1 MRLHVRRA
9 DLILFKIKIYGCIM
23 TFKCQKFSFF
33 RATAISDACAYKHMR
48 NEQLQH
54 LSMINMLYIRWFFQ
68 HFSNVSNVYYTCIQ
82 FFAAC
87 LFFLFDV
94 LMFWCFDVLS
104 SFSVR
109 LTFYPTF
116 LLFDCSSVSSE
127 DDLYIILRYHR
138 ISEFRHMAYFT
149 YAWIVFADESSKV
162 YYHKIIF
169 RMLKG
174 VQLVFILFVSTL
186 KWEKLIFTGR
196 KCKGTHFN
204 LISAF

>member
-9 DLILFKIKIYGCIM
+9 DLILFKVKIYGCII

-33 RATAISDACAYKHMR
+33 RAKAISDTCAYKHMR

-54 LSMINMLYIRWFFQ
+54 LSMINTLYIRWFFQ

-82 FFAAC
+82 FFFY
-87 LFFLFDV
+87 LSIFFI
-94 LMFWCFDVLS
+94 WCFDVLS

-109 LTFYPTF
+109 LTFCPAF

-127 DDLYIILRYHR
+127 DDLSIILRYHR
-138 ISEFRHMAYFT
+138 ISEFRRMAYFT

-174 VQLVFILFVSTL
+174 VQLVFIFFVS
-186 KWEKLIFTGR
+186 I
-196 KCKGTHFN
+196 
-204 LISAF
+204 